1 MMAVA
6 FSEFGT
12 PEVLQ
17 IMDKP
22 DPMPSPGE
30 VVVGVVASTV
40 NPTDLMTL
48 SGLRAK
54 MMEDLPKP
62 YTAGMDFA
70 GRVLRVGEGVSDVA
84 VGQPVI
90 GVVSPRRPGGGAQAQ
105 EICVPAA
112 SVAAVRD
119 GVDMVAAASVPM
131 NALTAILCL
140 DLLALKPGQTLFVS
154 GATGMLG
161 SLAIQLALQDGL
173 KVIANANDADRPFV
187 AGLGVQ
193 TILPR
198 GDGLEAAIRATCPQG
213 LDAVIDGALIGQ
225 TISHLVRDG
234 GGMVSPRASYKI
246 NDPRLKISYVQVTSG
261 IEDNAKISR
270 IARLLGEG
278 KLTPRVAENGV
289 FPFQRAA
296 DAYRM
301 AINGGHRGRV
311 MITFAD

>member
-1 MMAVA
+1 MKALTFSA
-6 FSEFGT
+6 FGG
-12 PEVLQ
+12 PEVLH
-17 IMDKP
+17 ITDKP
-22 DPMPSPGE
+22 DPVPSAGE

-48 SGLRAK
+48 LGLRAK

-70 GRVLRVGEGVSDVA
+70 GRVLRIGAGVSHVA

-105 EICVPAA
+105 QICVPAA
-112 SVAAVRD
+112 SVAAVPD
-119 GVDMVAAASVPM
+119 GIDMIAAASVPM

-140 DLLALKPGQTLFVS
+140 DLLSLKPGQTLFVS

-173 KVIANANDADRPFV
+173 RVIANANEADRPFV
-187 AGLGVQ
+187 AGLGVE

-198 GDGLEAAIRATCPQG
+198 GDGLEAAIWAACPQG
-213 LDAVIDGALIGQ
+213 LDAVIDAALIGQ

-234 GGMVSPRASYKI
+234 GGMVSPRGSYKI
-246 NDPRLKISYVQVTSG
+246 DDPRLNVSYVQVTSG
-261 IEDNAKISR
+261 IEDNAKI
-270 IARLLGEG
+270 ARVAQLLGEG
-278 KLTPRVAENGV
+278 ILTPRVAENGV
-289 FPFQRAA
+289 FPFHRAA

-301 AINGGHRGRV
+301 AIKGGHRGRV
-311 MITFAD
+311 MITFAN